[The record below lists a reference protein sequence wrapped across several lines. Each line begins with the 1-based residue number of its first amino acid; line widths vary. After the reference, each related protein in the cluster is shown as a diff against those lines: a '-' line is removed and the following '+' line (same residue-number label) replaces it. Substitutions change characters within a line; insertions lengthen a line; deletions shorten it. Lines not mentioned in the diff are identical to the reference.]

1 MEFMK
6 GLVFLLNPLSE
17 FQTINCV
24 NISDKKA
31 IEIARGH
38 VQKIPSSWDLKYF
51 VPFLQ
56 VV

>member
-1 MEFMK
+1 MM
-6 GLVFLLNPLSE
+6 GLVFLLNPSGE
-17 FQTINCV
+17 SQKINCV
-24 NISDKKA
+24 KISDKKA